1 MLTTKSASQLG
12 QNLSTEET
20 KTFNKIQQSKST
32 ISKFLQ
38 KLTGDN
44 NVLILGAHNVGK
56 SSLINSLWLA
66 MTGETEERSPPVG
79 IPYNYQAVPLY
90 SRRATKSRLHGNLT
104 MWDTRGLQ
112 KVQNE
117 SLLASIFRFI
127 LEGRFDESYFKQ
139 SLIIEEKKIKKNCKK
154 KQPCLNNFFKAI
166 IFIERHDADD
176 IMRIQTEKLAR
187 VLRLALSRSHWNAV
201 KNIPILRVLNG
212 VELDCKVGLSSVSSV
227 ESLCSIGLPA
237 LAHTVENYEWKIKFS
252 NVNVEEG
259 EIDEGFLTA
268 GSSESIE
275 VFDDENDLGKR
286 DEKNINDETSD
297 NDPEQVVE
305 NSTVGKSRFEY
316 AYRQGPENTSLD
328 KDLNLLLFLQNLLD
342 CVSNPNSSEHR
353 KWRFDREYIN
363 VSDQGAFNSAMES
376 LKRNKEMIIRQL
388 KSN

>member
-1 MLTTKSASQLG
+1 MG
-12 QNLSTEET
+12 
-20 KTFNKIQQSKST
+20 
-32 ISKFLQ
+32 
-38 KLTGDN
+38 
-44 NVLILGAHNVGK
+44 
-56 SSLINSLWLA
+56 
-66 MTGETEERSPPVG
+66 
-79 IPYNYQAVPLY
+79 
-90 SRRATKSRLHGNLT
+90 
-104 MWDTRGLQ
+104 
-112 KVQNE
+112 
-117 SLLASIFRFI
+117 
-127 LEGRFDESYFKQ
+127 
-139 SLIIEEKKIKKNCKK
+139 
-154 KQPCLNNFFKAI
+154 NNFFKAI

-176 IMRIQTEKLAR
+176 VMRIQTEKLAR

-286 DEKNINDETSD
+286 DEKNIKDETS
-297 NDPEQVVE
+297 NNEPEQVVE

-316 AYRQGPENTSLD
+316 AYRQGPENTCLD